1 MLTLY
6 CQTKG
11 GKTFPTLRPATKIT
25 PLPAILPNIPPSM
38 PDCIY
43 AYTCCYAHRSA
54 SIPASKANA
63 LHANKF
69 LYIIASMPAS
79 FIENPLPLCQ
89 LAFHACL

>member
-6 CQTKG
+6 CQTSG
-11 GKTFPTLRPATKIT
+11 GKTFPTLRPAT
-25 PLPAILPNIPPSM
+25 PLPAILPNIPLSM

-43 AYTCCYAHRSA
+43 AYTCCYAHHSA
-54 SIPASKANA
+54 SIPASKADA

-79 FIENPLPLCQ
+79 FIANPLPLSQ